1 MSDDEGQS
9 YSAANLT
16 RVGSASEDEYEE
28 EGWDAL
34 RLQEH
39 PVPGPPRLLDP
50 RPPLLHVHPSRV
62 LQIELE
68 ML

>member
-28 EGWDAL
+28 EEGKPKATSAAHG
-34 RLQEH
+34 RET
-39 PVPGPPRLLDP
+39 PRGAG
-50 RPPLLHVHPSRV
+50 R
-62 LQIELE
+62 
-68 ML
+68 